1 MDVAE
6 LAEAFKDQQHSAHQA
21 QLMQRVQELMGQ
33 GIDVSSLFANIVSS
47 ASTRDVAIKKATYA
61 FLTRY
66 GRTNEELCFLSINTL
81 HQDCADLD
89 PMVRSLALR
98 TLCSLGQK
106 SVLRFT
112 LQPLNKGFQD
122 KNAHVRK
129 TAALVCISLFEL
141 DPVFV
146 LESEIVDKLYAMI
159 RDRDTHVV
167 VNAILALEAILVD
180 EGGIVINQNIATHL
194 IQRYKEWN
202 PSQLQVILGI
212 LCRYKPQI
220 SDDVYE
226 IMNDLDDGIQHS
238 SLAVQMATLRLFIWL
253 CQDVN
258 EVQEELQKTIEE
270 TLLKHLES
278 PIPDL
283 VYASLSHLALMV
295 ESTGTLCHN
304 TPQHLSA
311 LFCRSQDPV
320 PVKLQKLDLCVKIVQ
335 SSLSTSAA
343 VEAQTT
349 SDLIFDHLCR
359 VASMK
364 ELALTQKSGRT
375 KLDRASMAAPFEAA
389 CRAIEAIANVAT
401 GVRQK
406 QHNGQQQGPLLS
418 NPQARADDKGHTARS
433 IVKYCL
439 ERLFRLLVFFSS
451 MEHVLEK
458 GTDSNSDSWIHTDIA
473 DLGLDESQVSLLLST
488 VLTAIESC
496 WQREFDARQRG
507 AKVPGASGSS
517 GDNSGA
523 FSPFQIKV
531 LGLILLRHLD
541 QGELDRLAKK
551 KKPLRFRYD
560 VEQEDSSLSSSTLG
574 MENSLYEQRQQEPG
588 DMSRLARINGI
599 KMLLLEESAQQ
610 LSLQQ
615 QLQKVSEATGTT
627 TTTTIDTPIG
637 KEQEAQRADQGKEA
651 KLKALQA
658 ALAMR
663 SQYALLLQ
671 QQVQDLVQS
680 IDTNGSTRS
689 SNHAYLTRRAEH
701 LAVLNLAC
709 HLVAF
714 SVETD
719 HGNGE
724 SMSEEA
730 VDLLRR
736 RVDILAQAVDQ
747 LIPGSGSRV
756 RSGEDLLSLES
767 MTVGEHSNPPPSP
780 SELGSHVHPPAGV
793 AKDVADRA
801 RLVEAL
807 FLVPLSKVLVL
818 SLETALDDAPK
829 PTPRTISQANQF
841 DSPLFKT
848 ESYLSTVRQ
857 KFVAQYGVRT
867 KSFDPESS
875 IDQEPMMLGSMDHA
889 ILHDWLTQVGFN
901 TLAVIRSH

>member
-1 MDVAE
+1 
-6 LAEAFKDQQHSAHQA
+6 
-21 QLMQRVQELMGQ
+21 
-33 GIDVSSLFANIVSS
+33 
-47 ASTRDVAIKKATYA
+47 
-61 FLTRY
+61 
-66 GRTNEELCFLSINTL
+66 
-81 HQDCADLD
+81 
-89 PMVRSLALR
+89 
-98 TLCSLGQK
+98 
-106 SVLRFT
+106 
-112 LQPLNKGFQD
+112 
-122 KNAHVRK
+122 
-129 TAALVCISLFEL
+129 
-141 DPVFV
+141 
-146 LESEIVDKLYAMI
+146 SEIVDKLYAMI

-278 PIPDL
+278 PVPDL
-283 VYASLSHLALMV
+283 VYASLSHLALIV
-295 ESTGTLCHN
+295 ETTGTLCHN

-343 VEAQTT
+343 EGQTR
-349 SDLIFDHLCR
+349 SDLILDHLCR

-364 ELALTQKSGRT
+364 ELAFTQKSGRT
-375 KLDRASMAAPFEAA
+375 KLDRSSMAGPFEVA
-389 CRAIEAIANVAT
+389 CRAIDAIANVAT
-401 GVRQK
+401 GVVHQE
-406 QHNGQQQGPLLS
+406 QHHGQLQGSLLS
-418 NPQARADDKGHTARS
+418 NPQPRADDKGRATTRN

-458 GTDSNSDSWIHTDIA
+458 STDSNSDSWIHTDIA
-473 DLGLDESQVSLLLST
+473 DLGLDESQVARLLST

-507 AKVPGASGSS
+507 VKAPGGSGLS
-517 GDNSGA
+517 GDHSGA

-560 VEQEDSSLSSSTLG
+560 VEQGDSSLSSSTLG

-615 QLQKVSEATGTT
+615 QLQKLSEVTGT
-627 TTTTIDTPIG
+627 TTTTIDTPSE
-637 KEQEAQRADQGKEA
+637 KEPEAQRADQGKEA

-680 IDTNGSTRS
+680 IDANGFLAGSTRS
-689 SNHAYLTRRAEH
+689 SNHAYLTTRAEH
-701 LAVLNLAC
+701 LAILNLAC

-714 SVETD
+714 SVETE

-747 LIPGSGSRV
+747 LIPGPGSRV

-767 MTVGEHSNPPPSP
+767 MTVGEQSNPPPP
-780 SELGSHVHPPAGV
+780 SELGSHGHPPAGV

-801 RLVEAL
+801 RLIEAL

-818 SLETALDDAPK
+818 SLETALEDAPK

-867 KSFDPESS
+867 KDFDPEN
-875 IDQEPMMLGSMDHA
+875 IDQEPMVLGSMDHTT
-889 ILHDWLTQVGFN
+889 LHDWLTQVGFN